1 MSEGPKTDINQLSY
15 DFAKRIVHL
24 YRFLTEK
31 APVHEYNI
39 CNQLE
44 RAATSIGANVR
55 ESKYAQSRSDFLT
68 KMTIALKEANE
79 SIYWLSLLRDGDYI
93 SNEQAESI
101 LNDAS
106 SIKRVLASIVKTT
119 RESLDKP

>member
-15 DFAKRIVHL
+15 DFAKRIVRL

-31 APVHEYNI
+31 APVREYK

-55 ESKYAQSRSDFLT
+55 ESKYAQSRADFLT

-106 SIKRVLASIVKTT
+106 SIRRVLASIVKTT